1 MAGVK
6 VGEAEV
12 SGEALR
18 LHHQPNLELLL
29 SAGGSRRAGYK
40 VPHSHRCHSGLTD
53 GAALSVNIYS
63 EHLKSTTPAS
73 FIMSKENAPGM
84 AIDSGKAEMETTK
97 KEFEDSPID
106 LYIDPAEEKAVVK
119 KLDRVI
125 MPLMAIVYFFQ
136 CMHPP
141 S

>member
-1 MAGVK
+1 
-6 VGEAEV
+6 
-12 SGEALR
+12 
-18 LHHQPNLELLL
+18 
-29 SAGGSRRAGYK
+29 
-40 VPHSHRCHSGLTD
+40 
-53 GAALSVNIYS
+53 
-63 EHLKSTTPAS
+63 
-73 FIMSKENAPGM
+73 MSKENAPGM